1 VGCAEKYPDELRQRA
16 VRRYRE
22 YEPKPVIRKLAEQL
36 GAHPEV
42 LRNWIRQ
49 SEADRGDRADRP
61 TTDMIA
67 ENRRLKRE
75 NAAAPIQNALPTSR
89 AHPHVQDTRES

>member
-1 VGCAEKYPDELRQRA
+1 MGCAEKYPAELRQRA

-22 YEPKPVIRKLAEQL
+22 YEPKPVIRKLAERL

-49 SEADRGDRADRP
+49 SEADRGR
-61 TTDMIA
+61 TF
-67 ENRRLKRE
+67 
-75 NAAAPIQNALPTSR
+75 
-89 AHPHVQDTRES
+89 